1 MRASGGNADTSARW
15 SSCSFA
21 ISEDAMAELSI
32 IFVLVMIWGVSCALF
47 PRSQDD
53 EPGTG
58 GDAVTG
64 IGPGA
69 GAGAGTGTGGY

>member
-1 MRASGGNADTSARW
+1 MT
-15 SSCSFA
+15 
-21 ISEDAMAELSI
+21 ELSI
-32 IFVLVMIWGVSCALF
+32 IFGLVVIWGVFCALF
-47 PRSQDD
+47 PRSQD
-53 EPGTG
+53 EPASG

>member
-1 MRASGGNADTSARW
+1 
-15 SSCSFA
+15 
-21 ISEDAMAELSI
+21 MAELSI
-32 IFVLVMIWGVSCALF
+32 IFGLVLIWGVFCALF

-53 EPGTG
+53 EPATG

-64 IGPGA
+64 VGPGA

>member
-1 MRASGGNADTSARW
+1 
-15 SSCSFA
+15 
-21 ISEDAMAELSI
+21 MAELSI
-32 IFVLVMIWGVSCALF
+32 IFGLVMIWGATCALF
-47 PRSQDD
+47 PRSQGDGA
-53 EPGTG
+53 GTG